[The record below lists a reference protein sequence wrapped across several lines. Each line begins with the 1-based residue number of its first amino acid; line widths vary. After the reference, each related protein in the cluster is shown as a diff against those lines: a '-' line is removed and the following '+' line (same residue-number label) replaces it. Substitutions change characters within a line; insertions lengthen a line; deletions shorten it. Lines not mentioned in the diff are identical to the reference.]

1 MTITRRL
8 LTTLIALALLGAACG
23 SSETEPAAVTG
34 ETGVGEPTGDRAQP
48 ATVVDVAVSS
58 ADHTIL
64 VQAVTEAGLVE
75 TLSGE
80 GPFTVLAPTDAA
92 FAAALDA
99 LGLTAEELLASE
111 DLSSILTYHVLP
123 TSALAADVIGL
134 DGQMVETVN
143 GDTVEITVTDE
154 GGVMIDGA
162 NVIATDLTADN
173 GVVHVLDAV
182 ILPG

>member
-1 MTITRRL
+1 MRTHQEA
-8 LTTLIALALLGAACG
+8 LTGWGRTAP
-23 SSETEPAAVTG
+23 SS
-34 ETGVGEPTGDRAQP
+34 
-48 ATVVDVAVSS
+48 ATVVDIAVSS

-75 TLSGE
+75 TLSGD
-80 GPFTVLAPTDAA
+80 GPFTVLAPTDEA
-92 FAAALDA
+92 FAAALEA

-111 DLSSILTYHVLP
+111 DLADILTYHVLP

-162 NVIATDLTADN
+162 A
-173 GVVHVLDAV
+173 GS
-182 ILPG
+182 LPRKSKLSCFCTCSSAKAWKRQPGNCSRKAA